1 MSQREGIYQPLGSRR
16 ILFCS
21 IASAAESLRSTC
33 GSERGAPEF
42 NKQRSPVA
50 TPHVG
55 QGTENNCFTV
65 RWLIL
70 IWICS
75 DKTAGKTVPFRTPC
89 TLKMSETV
97 DRETSKVRFK
107 KVILRRATRV
117 SRIGQNLQTGDR
129 NIRPLVA
136 PTKGRDLSLIY
147 KWRKEKEDDSSS
159 LLASPL
165 IAIGVGREWNQL

>member
-1 MSQREGIYQPLGSRR
+1 M
-16 ILFCS
+16 
-21 IASAAESLRSTC
+21 ASAAESLRSTC

-89 TLKMSETV
+89 TPKMSETV
-97 DRETSKVRFK
+97 DPGTSKVRFK
-107 KVILRRATRV
+107 KIHFETHQRECLELDRI
-117 SRIGQNLQTGDR
+117 SRPVTVTFC
-129 NIRPLVA
+129 PLVA
-136 PTKGRDLSLIY
+136 PTKRRVLSAIY
-147 KWRKEKEDDSSS
+147 KRRKENEDDSSS

-165 IAIGVGREWNQL
+165 ITIGVGREWNQL